1 MKESFLIYKSFYP
14 AIEDLTNEQLGK
26 LFRAIFEY
34 QITETDCTDP
44 DIMMAFKFFKNQFRL
59 DAAKYE
65 KVVNRNRANGLNGGR
80 PKTEDNPNNP
90 LGFSKPKKADN
101 DNEKDNDNDK
111 EKELLFERFWNL
123 YDKKEGRKD
132 CERKFAKLKQTDID
146 KIFETLP
153 AYIASTPDK
162 KYRKMPETYLNGE
175 HWNDEIAST
184 PQTYTKAAP
193 TGKDDKWYK

>member
-34 QITETDCTDP
+34 QINATDCTDS

-80 PKTEDNPNNP
+80 PKTEDNPK
-90 LGFSKPKKADN
+90 KPIMIMIMIM
-101 DNEKDNDNDK
+101 EKV
-111 EKELLFERFWNL
+111 
-123 YDKKEGRKD
+123 
-132 CERKFAKLKQTDID
+132 
-146 KIFETLP
+146 
-153 AYIASTPDK
+153 
-162 KYRKMPETYLNGE
+162 M
-175 HWNDEIAST
+175 
-184 PQTYTKAAP
+184 
-193 TGKDDKWYK
+193 